1 MTGPAPQPA
10 FPRVR
15 VSLIARLSL
24 RVRLLL
30 VGLGGVAVALAA
42 GGVALYATLTLSL
55 NRALD
60 TEARSAAAQVV
71 MLVDSGT
78 VPALLPVSGAQIVQ
92 IVDEQGRVLAGSSN
106 ADRLTALLT
115 PAEVAHGLTGTSQE
129 VPGFRAGLAG
139 PLRVVVVGAGPS
151 DARRAV
157 IVAVFGQD
165 ADRGAVVL
173 RTALLI
179 VDPIVLLLL
188 GVIAWLV
195 TARALAP
202 VEQLRAA
209 AERISGGHRDERL
222 PVPPAADEIRSL
234 AITLNDMLARL
245 ASARDR
251 QRQFVADAAHELRSP
266 LASIRTQ
273 LEVARHL
280 DGADSVAADALLDVA
295 RLNRIVGDLL
305 LLARADADADGP
317 TTGEQVDLGDLL
329 VEMADR
335 FPAGLILAPERD
347 RPVTVHTDRD
357 KLARAVGN
365 VIENAAR
372 HAESHVELGL
382 GATPVTVLVTVTD
395 DGPGIAATD
404 RARVFE
410 RFTRLD
416 DARDRDAGGS
426 GLGLP
431 IAAELLATLG
441 GGITLS
447 DRADGAAGLRVE
459 IRLPRDPQRSASTT
473 NEAAPAIRQ

>member
-1 MTGPAPQPA
+1 MTAASPPQPGA
-10 FPRVR
+10 PAR
-15 VSLIARLSL
+15 VSRFARLSI

-30 VGLGGVAVALAA
+30 VGLVGVALALAA
-42 GGVALYATLTLSL
+42 GGVALYGTLTISL

-60 TEARSAAAQVV
+60 AEARSAADQVV
-71 MLVDSGT
+71 ALVDSST
-78 VPALLPVSGAQIVQ
+78 VPSPLPVSGAQIVQ

-115 PAEVAHGLTGTSQE
+115 QAEVARGLTGAALDL
-129 VPGFRAGLAG
+129 PGSRAGLAG
-139 PLRVVVVGAGPS
+139 PLRAVVVGAGPA

-157 IVAVFGQD
+157 IVAVFSRD
-165 ADRGAVVL
+165 ADRGAAVL

-179 VDPIVLLLL
+179 VDPIVLVLL
-188 GVIAWLV
+188 GVIAALV

-209 AERISGGHRDERL
+209 AAEISGGDRDERL

-280 DGADSVAADALLDVA
+280 DGEDSVAADALLDVD

-305 LLARADADADGP
+305 LLARADADADTPPAGA
-317 TTGEQVDLGDLL
+317 QLDVGDLL
-329 VEMADR
+329 VEIADR
-335 FPAGLILAPERD
+335 FPAGLVRAPERGG
-347 RPVTVHTDRD
+347 PVTVHTDRD
-357 KLARAVGN
+357 KLARAIGN
-365 VIENAAR
+365 VVENAAR
-372 HAESHVELGL
+372 HAASLVELGL
-382 GATPVTVLVTVTD
+382 VTEAATVLITVAD
-395 DGPGIAATD
+395 DGPGIPPAD

-431 IAAELLATLG
+431 IAAELLSALG
-441 GGITLS
+441 GSIILT
-447 DRADGAAGLRVE
+447 DRADEAAGLRVE
-459 IRLPRDPQRSASTT
+459 IRLPPGPHRSASTT
-473 NEAAPAIRQ
+473 NETAPAIRQ